1 MSLFKSVVARRAP
14 ALLAGLSLA
23 AALTSCGGGSG
34 QIEAF
39 APTRILSFGDEMS
52 LITSAGKKYSINA
65 LDSTTG
71 AVSCASNTLWIQ
83 ELATN
88 FGLVYAECNP
98 TNVAVPTGKIYA
110 TAGAKVADVKSQIDG
125 YLAIGGLNSKTL
137 VTIMAGTND
146 LLDLY
151 AQYPT
156 QSETALKAEAA
167 VRGRALADQVNRLVD
182 AGGRII
188 LPTIPDLG
196 VTPYALAEVVAKADP
211 NRAKLLTALT
221 SAFNTELTLR
231 VTLDGRQLGVIFGDE
246 LSQSM
251 AKYPSA
257 YSLTNVTDS
266 ACADTVSMPECTTS
280 TLKTDA
286 SSSAWM
292 WASTTLMGPTGHAQL
307 GSQAVTRA
315 TNNPF

>member
-1 MSLFKSVVARRAP
+1 MKLFKSAGVRRLP
-14 ALLAGLSLA
+14 ALLAGLGLA

-39 APTRILSFGDEMS
+39 APTRILSFGDELS
-52 LITSAGKKYSINA
+52 LITSAGKKYTVNA
-65 LDSTTG
+65 LDSTTA
-71 AVSCASNTLWIQ
+71 AVSCASNALWNQ
-83 ELATN
+83 ALATN
-88 FGLVYAECNP
+88 FGLVFEECNP
-98 TNVAVPTGKIYA
+98 TSVAVPTGKIYA
-110 TAGAKVADVKSQIDG
+110 TAGAKVADVKNQIDG
-125 YLAIGGLNSKTL
+125 YLAIGGLTSKTL
-137 VTIMAGTND
+137 VTIMAGSND
-146 LLDLY
+146 LLELY

-156 QSETALKAEAA
+156 QSETALKAEATL
-167 VRGRALADQVNRLVD
+167 RGRALAVQVNRLVD

-188 LPTIPDLG
+188 LPTLPDLG

-221 SAFNTELTLR
+221 AAFNTELLLR
-231 VTLDGRQLGVIFGDE
+231 VTLDGRQLGVIFADE

-251 AKYPSA
+251 VKYPSA
-257 YSLTNVTDS
+257 YSLTNVTDY

-286 SSSAWM
+286 SSSTWM
-292 WASTTLMGPTGHAQL
+292 WATSTLMGPTVHSQL
-307 GSQAVTRA
+307 GTQAVTRA